1 MVTLPEILASEDRN
15 IDEIA
20 EYLTN
25 LFGNAA
31 NRVNTYFS
39 PERLVKQPRDIEP
52 LPEDKRQLSSY
63 RTRIGTMLEYA
74 LSTEAVHL
82 LKERYGDQYFLT
94 FAVAHEYP
102 DFYFRDQALSV
113 LLRIEMKA
121 VDADSDEQAARFS
134 TPTAQINS
142 EEDLLLL
149 IGWEWRDLIRLEGI
163 IGEYPHIFACC
174 IIPAGEIARER
185 DIRLEKTDGKIEGEQ
200 VYVYSTQKREYVP
213 DPGNYGKL
221 WRIIHTSRRDPDIL
235 SKSMKDFLQFLKEI
249 DDRSNRN
256 RLRI

>member
-1 MVTLPEILASEDRN
+1 MVTLPEILASE

-25 LFGNAA
+25 LFGDAA
-31 NRVNTYFS
+31 NRVNTHFS
-39 PERLVKQPRDIEP
+39 PERLVKQPRSIEP
-52 LPEDKRQLSSY
+52 LPEDRRQLSSY

-94 FAVAHEYP
+94 FSVAHEYP
-102 DFYFRDQALSV
+102 DFYFRDQALSI

-134 TPTAQINS
+134 TPTVQINS

-149 IGWEWRDLIRLEGI
+149 IGWEWRDLIRLERI

-174 IIPAGEIARER
+174 VIPADEIARER
-185 DIRLEKTDGKIEGEQ
+185 DIRLEITGGKVEDGQ
-200 VYVYSTQKREYVP
+200 VYVLSSRTGSYVP

-221 WRIIHTSRRDPDIL
+221 WRIVHPSRRDPDIL

>member
-25 LFGNAA
+25 LFRQAA
-31 NRVNTYFS
+31 NRVNTRFS

-52 LPEDKRQLSSY
+52 LPEDRRQLSSY

-102 DFYFRDQALSV
+102 DFYFRDQALSI

-134 TPTAQINS
+134 TPTAQIDS

-149 IGWEWRDLIRLEGI
+149 IGWEWQDLIRSERI
-163 IGEYPHIFACC
+163 IGEYPHIFACYV
-174 IIPAGEIARER
+174 IPAGEIARER
-185 DIRLEKTDGKIEGEQ
+185 DIRLEKTGGKIVGNQ
-200 VYVYSTQKREYVP
+200 VYVLSSRTGNYVP

-221 WRIIHTSRRDPDIL
+221 WRIIDKSRRRSEVL
-235 SKSMKDFLQFLKEI
+235 SKSMKDFLQFLKAI
-249 DDRSNRN
+249 DDRSNRS
-256 RLRI
+256 RL